1 MGNDARQAALEA
13 LGRCRRDGA
22 WSAQAM
28 DAAIKKYELN
38 RRDAALASRLT
49 LGVLQNGVFL
59 DYYIDLFC
67 RKAPEKGL
75 RDILRLGACQ
85 LLLTDRIPAHAA
97 VGETVRLCRDN
108 GFARAAGLC
117 NAVLRKLADARDSL
131 PEIPGRGTAQFLAT
145 RYSHPLWL
153 VERILREHDYG
164 FAEAFL
170 AKNNEPAPLT
180 IQVNTLK
187 VSAEEYCRALDRAE
201 ISYRAFPELPGC
213 LELAGGSV
221 TALPGF
227 AEGLFYVQD
236 RAARTAVEI
245 AAPEKGMRVLDA
257 CAAPGGK
264 SFAAAI
270 RMENTGS
277 ILSCDVQEK
286 KLKRIF
292 EGAARLGIG
301 MIETRTMDG
310 RVFDPALENVFDLV
324 LCDAPCS
331 GLGVIGKRPEIRNK
345 TEAEVANLPLIQA
358 AILDNVC
365 RYVKPGGVLLYS
377 TCTVLQAENEEQIRA
392 FLSRHGDFS
401 AEDFRLGKMKSSG
414 GSYAF
419 WPQLDGT
426 DGFFI
431 AKLRKIQ

>member
-1 MGNDARQAALEA
+1 MGNQARQAALEA
-13 LGRCRRDGA
+13 LQRCRRDGA

-28 DAAIKKYELN
+28 DAAIKKYDLN

-49 LGVLQNGVFL
+49 LGVLQNSAYL
-59 DYYIDLFC
+59 DYYLDLFC
-67 RKAPEKGL
+67 TKPPEKGL

-97 VGETVRLCRDN
+97 VGETVQLCRDN
-108 GFARAAGLC
+108 GYARAAGLC
-117 NAVLRKLADARDSL
+117 NAVLRKLADVQGSL
-131 PEIPGRGTAQFLAT
+131 PEIPGKGTAQYLAT

-153 VERILREHDYG
+153 VERIMREHDYD

-170 AKNNEPAPLT
+170 AKNNEPAPLD

-187 VSAEEYCRALDRAE
+187 VSSDEYCRALDRAE
-201 ISYRAFPELPGC
+201 IPYRTFPSLPGC
-213 LELAGGSV
+213 LELTGGSV

-227 AEGLFYVQD
+227 EDGLFYVQD
-236 RAARTAVEI
+236 RAARTAVEV
-245 AAPEKGMRVLDA
+245 ASPERGMRVLDA

-270 RMENTGS
+270 RMENNGS

-286 KLKRIF
+286 KLKRIC

-301 MIETRTMDG
+301 MIETRAMDG
-310 RVFDPALENVFDLV
+310 RVFDPALEAAFDVV

-345 TEAEVANLPLIQA
+345 SEAEIANLPPIQA

-365 RYVKPGGVLLYS
+365 RYVKPGGLLLYS
-377 TCTVLQAENEEQIRA
+377 TCTVLEVENRGQIDA
-392 FLSRHGDFS
+392 FLSRHADLA
-401 AEDFRLGKMKSSG
+401 AEDFQLGDLKSSG
-414 GSYAF
+414 GCYEF
-419 WPQLDGT
+419 WPQLDST

>member
-1 MGNDARQAALEA
+1 MGNKARQAALEA
-13 LGRCRRDGA
+13 LQRCRRDGA

-28 DAAIKKYELN
+28 DTAIKKYDLN

-49 LGVLQNGVFL
+49 LGVLQNSAYL
-59 DYYIDLFC
+59 DYYLDLFC
-67 RKAPEKGL
+67 AKAPEKGL
-75 RDILRLGACQ
+75 RDLLRLGACQ

-97 VGETVRLCRDN
+97 VGETVQLCRDS
-108 GFARAAGLC
+108 GYARAAGLC
-117 NAVLRKLADARDSL
+117 NAVLRKLADTRDSL
-131 PEIPGRGTAQFLAT
+131 PEIPGKGNAQYLAL
-145 RYSHPLWL
+145 RYSHPQWL
-153 VERILREHDYG
+153 AERIQREHDYG

-170 AKNNEPAPLT
+170 ARNNEPAPLN

-187 VSAEEYCRALDRAE
+187 VSTDDYCRALDRAE
-201 ISYRAFPELPGC
+201 IPYRVFPALPGC

-227 AEGLFYVQD
+227 DEGLFYVQD
-236 RAARTAVEI
+236 RAARTAVEV

-270 RMENTGS
+270 RMENCGH

-286 KLKRIF
+286 KLKRIC
-292 EGAARLGIG
+292 EGASRLGIS
-301 MIETRTMDG
+301 MIDTRAMDG
-310 RVFDPALENVFDLV
+310 RVFDPALEQAFDLV

-345 TEAEVANLPLIQA
+345 TEAEIANLPPIQA

-365 RYVKPGGVLLYS
+365 RYVKPGGVLVYS
-377 TCTVLQAENEEQIRA
+377 TCTVLEAENREQISA
-392 FLSRHGDFS
+392 FLQRHADFAAEEFQQGDL
-401 AEDFRLGKMKSSG
+401 RSSG
-414 GSYAF
+414 GCYEF
-419 WPQLDGT
+419 WPQIDGT

-431 AKLRKIQ
+431 AKMRKIQ

>member
-1 MGNDARQAALEA
+1 MENRARQAALEA
-13 LGRCRRDGA
+13 LQRCRRDGA

-28 DAAIKKYELN
+28 DAAIRKHALS
-38 RRDAALASRLT
+38 RRDAALATRLT
-49 LGVLQNGVFL
+49 LGVLQNSAYL
-59 DYYIDLFC
+59 DHYLDLYC
-67 RKAPEKGL
+67 AKPPEKGL

-97 VGETVRLCRDN
+97 VGETVQLCRDH
-108 GFARAAGLC
+108 GYARAAGLC
-117 NAVLRKLADARDSL
+117 NAVLRRIADARDSL
-131 PEIPGRGTAQFLAT
+131 PEIPGKGTAQYLAT

-153 VERILREHDYG
+153 CERIIREHDYA

-180 IQVNTLK
+180 IQVNRLK
-187 VSAEEYCRALDRAE
+187 VSSDDYCRALERAE
-201 ISYRAFPELPGC
+201 IPYRTFEKLPGC
-213 LELAGGSV
+213 LELSGGSV

-227 AEGLFYVQD
+227 EEGLFYVQD
-236 RAARTAVEI
+236 RAARMAVEA
-245 AAPEKGMRVLDA
+245 AAPEAGMRVLDA

-270 RMENTGS
+270 RMQDRGS
-277 ILSCDVQEK
+277 ILSCDLQEK
-286 KLKRIF
+286 KLKRVR
-292 EGAARLGIG
+292 EGAGRLGISC
-301 MIETRTMDG
+301 IETRAMDG
-310 RVFDPALENVFDLV
+310 RVFDPALEAAFDLV

-331 GLGVIGKRPEIRNK
+331 GLGVIGKRPEIREK
-345 TEAEVANLPLIQA
+345 SEAEIANLPPIQA

-377 TCTVLQAENEEQIRA
+377 TCTVLEAENREQVRA
-392 FLSRHGDFS
+392 FLARHADFS
-401 AEDFRLGKMKSSG
+401 AEDFQLGDVRSDDG
-414 GSYAF
+414 CYGF

>member
-1 MGNDARQAALEA
+1 MGNQARQAALEA
-13 LGRCRRDGA
+13 LQRCRRDGA

-28 DAAIKKYELN
+28 DAAIKKYDLN

-49 LGVLQNGVFL
+49 LGVLQNSVYL
-59 DYYIDLFC
+59 DYYLDLFC
-67 RKAPEKGL
+67 TKPPEKGL

-97 VGETVRLCRDN
+97 VGETVQLCRDN
-108 GFARAAGLC
+108 AYARAAGLC
-117 NAVLRKLADARDSL
+117 NAVLRRLADARDSL
-131 PEIPGRGTAQFLAT
+131 PEIPGKGTAQYLAT

-153 VERILREHDYG
+153 AERILREHDYD

-170 AKNNEPAPLT
+170 AKNNEPAPLN

-187 VSAEEYCRALDRAE
+187 VSADDYCRALDRAE
-201 ISYRAFPELPGC
+201 LPYRAFPELPGC
-213 LELAGGSV
+213 LELSGGSV

-227 AEGLFYVQD
+227 EEGLFYVQD
-236 RAARTAVEI
+236 RAARAAVEV
-245 AAPEKGMRVLDA
+245 ASPVKGMHVLDA

-270 RMENTGS
+270 RMENSGH

-286 KLKRIF
+286 KLKRIK
-292 EGAARLGIG
+292 EGAARLGISNL
-301 MIETRTMDG
+301 ETRAMDG
-310 RVFDPALENVFDLV
+310 RVFDLALEAAFDLV

-331 GLGVIGKRPEIRNK
+331 GFGVIGKRPEIRHK
-345 TEAEVANLPLIQA
+345 TETEIANLPPIQA

-377 TCTVLQAENEEQIRA
+377 TCTVLEAENREQIDA
-392 FLSRHGDFS
+392 FLKRHTDFA
-401 AEDFRLGKMKSSG
+401 AEDFQLGDLCSKDGCYS
-414 GSYAF
+414 F
-419 WPQLDGT
+419 WPQIEGT

>member
-1 MGNDARQAALEA
+1 MGNQARQAALEA
-13 LGRCRRDGA
+13 LQRCRRDGA

-28 DAAIKKYELN
+28 DAAIKKYNLN

-49 LGVLQNGVFL
+49 LGVLQNSAYL
-59 DYYIDLFC
+59 DYYLDLFC
-67 RKAPEKGL
+67 TKAPEKGL
-75 RDILRLGACQ
+75 RDLLRLGACQ

-97 VGETVRLCRDN
+97 VGETVQLCREN
-108 GFARAAGLC
+108 GCARAAGLC

-131 PEIPGRGTAQFLAT
+131 PEIPGKGSAQYLSL

-153 VERILREHDYG
+153 CERIIREHDYE

-170 AKNNEPAPLT
+170 AKNNEPAPLS

-187 VSAEEYCRALDRAE
+187 VSVDDYCRALDRAE
-201 ISYRAFPELPGC
+201 IPYRTFPALPGC
-213 LELAGGSV
+213 LELVGGSV
-221 TALPGF
+221 TALLGF
-227 AEGLFYVQD
+227 EEGLFYVQD

-245 AAPEKGMRVLDA
+245 AAPARDMRVLDA

-270 RMENTGS
+270 RMENCGS
-277 ILSCDVQEK
+277 LLSCDVQEK
-286 KLKRIF
+286 KLKRIC

-301 MIETRTMDG
+301 MIETRAMDG
-310 RVFDPALENVFDLV
+310 RVFDPVLEAAFDRV
-324 LCDAPCS
+324 LCDVPCS
-331 GLGVIGKRPEIRNK
+331 GFGVIGKRPEIRNK
-345 TEAEVANLPLIQA
+345 SEAEIANLPPIQA

-365 RYVKPGGVLLYS
+365 RYVKPGGLLLYS
-377 TCTVLQAENEEQIRA
+377 TCTVLEAENRGQIRA
-392 FLSRHGDFS
+392 FLSRHTEFT
-401 AEDFRLGKMKSSG
+401 AEDFQLGDLKSSG
-414 GSYAF
+414 GCYEF